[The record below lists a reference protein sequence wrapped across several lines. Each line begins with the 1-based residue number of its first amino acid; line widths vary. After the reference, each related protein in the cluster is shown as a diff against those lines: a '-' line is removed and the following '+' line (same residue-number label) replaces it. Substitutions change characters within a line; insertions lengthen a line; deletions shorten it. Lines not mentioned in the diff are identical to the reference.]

1 MAGPIFTKLFS
12 TSPMSYL
19 KKHVGLVV
27 NIVALAQRFQAASQA
42 GDWAECDR
50 LFVEIEDTER
60 EADKLKAEF
69 QLHLPRG
76 VFLPVY
82 RSDLLEIMIILDRI
96 PNEVKD
102 YAGISLGRQS
112 TVPAKAGDA
121 FAAFIALGG
130 ECVALLEK
138 TINELDD
145 LFRSGFSDKEI
156 RLISDIVEQISVLE
170 HKADKDR
177 IELNRILRSC
187 EAETPPLDM
196 MFIYQMLAFI
206 AGVSDHCREV
216 GYRIVG
222 MNTR

>member
-82 RSDLLEIMIILDRI
+82 RSDLLEIMIILDLRLYW
-96 PNEVKD
+96 K
-102 YAGISLGRQS
+102 R
-112 TVPAKAGDA
+112 
-121 FAAFIALGG
+121 ALTPMICNPM
-130 ECVALLEK
+130 EAPRC
-138 TINELDD
+138 
-145 LFRSGFSDKEI
+145 I
-156 RLISDIVEQISVLE
+156 RLHWMGIQF
-170 HKADKDR
+170 R
-177 IELNRILRSC
+177 
-187 EAETPPLDM
+187 
-196 MFIYQMLAFI
+196 
-206 AGVSDHCREV
+206 
-216 GYRIVG
+216 
-222 MNTR
+222 